1 MKARR
6 CRRWR
11 RSRRARRAE
20 AFLKISGDIVGTE
33 AGPLESEIDARW
45 LMAYSAALGETDA
58 RYFDTGAEGGVL
70 AHPLF
75 AVCYEWPVSQPIR
88 RIPALRECF
97 ARLVH
102 AEHDLTLHRP
112 VRQGDRL
119 KTRARIVSAE
129 ERKPG
134 AFVVFRFETEDAAGA
149 AVSTTDCGLLYR
161 GVALERPGR
170 TPDASLP
177 SASPPLMPSGDE
189 DLQRLGKIEIAASAA
204 HVYAE
209 CARIWNPIHTDIAH
223 ARAAGLPGI
232 ILHGTATLALSV
244 SRMLA
249 ACRADPT
256 RVRRM
261 QCRFTGMVLMPSTL
275 EVRGAVDGKS
285 LAFET
290 RGAQAQAVISRGRIE
305 LRG

>member
-1 MKARR
+1 LK
-6 CRRWR
+6 
-11 RSRRARRAE
+11 
-20 AFLKISGDIVGTE
+20 LKITGDIVGTE

-102 AEHDLTLHRP
+102 AEHDLTIHRS
-112 VRQGDRL
+112 VRQGERL

-161 GVALERPGR
+161 GVALERSGR
-170 TPDASLP
+170 TPDAPLP
-177 SASPPLMPSGDE
+177 SRPSGDE
-189 DLQRLGKIEIAASAA
+189 DLQLLGKIEIAANAA
-204 HVYAE
+204 HVYTE

-232 ILHGTATLALSV
+232 VLHGTSTLALSV

-256 RVRRM
+256 RVRRV
-261 QCRFTGMVLMPSTL
+261 QCRFTGMVLLPSTL
-275 EVRGAVDGKS
+275 EVRGAVNGKS

-290 RGAQAQAVISRGRIE
+290 RGAQAQPVISRGRIE
-305 LRG
+305 LLG